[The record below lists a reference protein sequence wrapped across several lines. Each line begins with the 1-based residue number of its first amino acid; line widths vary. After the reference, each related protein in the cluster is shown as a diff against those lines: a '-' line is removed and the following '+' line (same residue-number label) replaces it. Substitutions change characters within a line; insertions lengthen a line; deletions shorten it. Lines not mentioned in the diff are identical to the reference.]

1 MSNEAIFIIATV
13 FCLGCALTA
22 FRLGRQWATAYVVV
36 ASAVLACVGAKISM
50 IFGLPITLGEAVYAS
65 IYLTSDMVTERFGKK
80 EGYKIIRIGF
90 ASLFV
95 FTVLTQL
102 ALLLQPEDYA
112 GEVSNAMGTVF
123 EMSLRMTLGG
133 ALAYFVSQHFDVWFY
148 HFIHEKTKERFLW
161 LRNNLSTMVSQA
173 LDSTIFYLVAFY
185 GVFPDLFQIAL
196 AGYTVKVAVALCDT
210 PFMYLSK
217 RIKSEQGWSS

>member
-1 MSNEAIFIIATV
+1 MSNEVTFIIATI
-13 FCLGCALTA
+13 FCLSCALIA

-36 ASAVLACVGAKISM
+36 ASAVLACVGAKVST

-65 IYLTSDMVTERFGKK
+65 IYLTSDMITERHGKK
-80 EGYKIIRIGF
+80 EGFRLIRIGF

-112 GEVSNAMGTVF
+112 GDVSNAMDTVF
-123 EMSLRMTLGG
+123 NMSLRMTIGG
-133 ALAYFVSQHFDVWFY
+133 ALAYFVSQHFDVWLY
-148 HFIHEKTKERFLW
+148 HLIHEKTKERFLW
-161 LRNNLSTMVSQA
+161 LRNNLSTLLSQA
-173 LDSTIFYLVAFY
+173 LDSSIFYVIAFY
-185 GVFPDLFQIAL
+185 GVFPNLWQIAF
-196 AGYTVKVAVALCDT
+196 AGYIVKVAIALCDT

-217 RIKSEQGWSS
+217 KLKP